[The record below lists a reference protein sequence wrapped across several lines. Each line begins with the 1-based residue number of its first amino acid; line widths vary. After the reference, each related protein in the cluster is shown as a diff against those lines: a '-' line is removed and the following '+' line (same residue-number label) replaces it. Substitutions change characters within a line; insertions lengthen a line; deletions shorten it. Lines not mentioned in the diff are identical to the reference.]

1 MDDEEII
8 PPKMLGEL
16 SLLFMQQNALRNSKE
31 LQLQI
36 IEWAK
41 KLLAESRKEWS
52 DMHTTLLEAVIQT
65 DRKN

>member
-16 SLLFMQQNALRNSKE
+16 SLLFMQHNALRNSKE

-41 KLLAESRKEWS
+41 KLLTCKIS
-52 DMHTTLLEAVIQT
+52 
-65 DRKN
+65 

>member
-16 SLLFMQQNALRNSKE
+16 SLLFMQHNALHNSKD

-41 KLLAESRKEWS
+41 KLWQKAVKSGAIC
-52 DMHTTLLEAVIQT
+52 TL
-65 DRKN
+65 RY

>member
-16 SLLFMQQNALRNSKE
+16 SLLFMQQNALRNSKD
-31 LQLQI
+31 LQPQI

-41 KLLAESRKEWS
+41 KLLTGK
-52 DMHTTLLEAVIQT
+52 IP
-65 DRKN
+65 